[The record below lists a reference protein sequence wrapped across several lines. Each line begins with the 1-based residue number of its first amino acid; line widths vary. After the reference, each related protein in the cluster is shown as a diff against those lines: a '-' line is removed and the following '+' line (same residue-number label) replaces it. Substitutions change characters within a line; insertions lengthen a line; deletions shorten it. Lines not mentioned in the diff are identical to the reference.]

1 MFVYGQGSPVRSGRD
16 SRCLRQNQTSL
27 SLPANRDRAGGKLLS
42 GRFKSLFNDVD
53 YINDVVNYINNDV
66 DYINNDVD

>member
-1 MFVYGQGSPVRSGRD
+1 MFVYGHGSPVRSD
-16 SRCLRQNQTSL
+16 WDNRCLRPNQTSR